1 MLIVHACPL
10 HGPIPDLTGWT
21 MARALTADSL
31 AYNQLLTGLG
41 VLALTVLGSAL
52 WLARILYS
60 WLGKLRRLETAL
72 AADTS
77 GHPELPVLDLTGERE
92 LDRFVEALNV
102 AGARLAQERQRVR
115 AAERLAAVGRLA
127 AGLAHEIRNPIA
139 AMRLKAENALAVQ
152 EEARRVSALRAIV
165 EQVGRLDGL
174 LRDLLAMSQP
184 RQPRMAE
191 VDLPRFV
198 QQVIE
203 TQRELAAAKG
213 VDVRVGT
220 LDAAEVKPIFDA
232 EQMQRA
238 IDNLIL
244 NALESGASAVTI
256 SARHR
261 GHRLCFRVEDTGAGV
276 PEALREQLFEPFVSG
291 RAEGTG
297 LGLALV
303 QEIARSHGGEA
314 RYVPAGN
321 GAIFEIDVP
330 WRPS

>member
-1 MLIVHACPL
+1 
-10 HGPIPDLTGWT
+10 
-21 MARALTADSL
+21 
-31 AYNQLLTGLG
+31 
-41 VLALTVLGSAL
+41 
-52 WLARILYS
+52 
-60 WLGKLRRLETAL
+60 
-72 AADTS
+72 
-77 GHPELPVLDLTGERE
+77 
-92 LDRFVEALNV
+92 
-102 AGARLAQERQRVR
+102 
-115 AAERLAAVGRLA
+115 
-127 AGLAHEIRNPIA
+127 
-139 AMRLKAENALAVQ
+139 MRLKAENALAVQ

-276 PEALREQLFEPFVSG
+276 PEALLAQLFEPFVSG

-330 WRPS
+330 WRSS